1 MYYLTTRLQHYKDF
15 LNSKP
20 WSFNVK
26 WMKNRKPQSYKS
38 LFGKSLQKSD
48 FLTSLEVQEDNET
61 VHTLTDFSDISFV
74 SSPSSL
80 RSSTSI
86 PPTPPPKLVVEMD
99 KSHHVTQHTRVH
111 LKLHHSTSLGFAEF
125 LQSIYPTD
133 KTVAENVS
141 LDNWHELR
149 RLGLVEG
156 ELTRT
161 VSMSLLILK
170 LQTTTKR
177 VHSRVQK
184 KVHEGLAK
192 LQ

>member
-1 MYYLTTRLQHYKDF
+1 MYYLTTRSQHYKDF

-111 LKLHHSTSLGFAEF
+111 SKLHHSTSLGFAEF

-161 VSMSLLILK
+161 VSMSSLISK